1 MVTSAFTEKKANI
14 KSFAFPFFV
23 CVPLLHHHLMHQSS
37 EKCHSLEILQCPF
50 YSSLSFPGKGKEGGG
65 GERKKHKT
73 GSRRSFRSNSWRPE
87 VMEETRTSP
96 PLLLLPIDV
105 CNSRRIRSPPR
116 CTHTHG
122 PMFPLSLLSTL
133 VCQCFVECTRKRER
147 ERKGKSNRSL
157 FFFVSSLFVKRM
169 NQVKYLGF
177 PSFLISFFHSL
188 HCHQPP
194 IP

>member
-14 KSFAFPFFV
+14 KSFAFPFLCV
-23 CVPLLHHHLMHQSS
+23 CPSSSSSSYAPIIGEVPFTGNSPMSLLLF
-37 EKCHSLEILQCPF
+37 SL
-50 YSSLSFPGKGKEGGG
+50 FPRERKGGGG

-147 ERKGKSNRSL
+147 EREKKE
-157 FFFVSSLFVKRM
+157 K
-169 NQVKYLGF
+169 
-177 PSFLISFFHSL
+177 
-188 HCHQPP
+188 
-194 IP
+194 